1 MQTYQAKNVTPYIHA
16 MMNHVSEFMKL
27 HGSILAFTQ
36 QGLEKYND
44 VITKDYFRATSHKG
58 KQALL
63 QIMQKRNRLEH
74 LRDSGVQ
81 VPSYLTLHV
90 QAATKRDITSVHAVL
105 FSFFFK
111 LLAILCILCTYSIMS
126 FIIL

>member
-27 HGSILAFTQ
+27 HGSVLAFTQ

-44 VITKDYFRATSHKG
+44 VITKDYSRATSHKG
-58 KQALL
+58 EQALL
-63 QIMQKRNRLEH
+63 QIIQKRNRLEH

-81 VPSYLTLHV
+81 VPKLF
-90 QAATKRDITSVHAVL
+90 DITCSRCHQEGHNKRTCCAV
-105 FSFFFK
+105 
-111 LLAILCILCTYSIMS
+111 
-126 FIIL
+126 